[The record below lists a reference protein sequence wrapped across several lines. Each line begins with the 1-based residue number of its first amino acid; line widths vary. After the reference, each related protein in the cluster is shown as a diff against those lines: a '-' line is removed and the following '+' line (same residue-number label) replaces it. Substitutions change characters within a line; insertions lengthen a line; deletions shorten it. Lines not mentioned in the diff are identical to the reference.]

1 MFNNTATEY
10 IDSYGVLWYIR
21 SLLRMMPDAKKTRL
35 ECEGWFEVKARGVNK
50 WRRGKIAGFRKAGT
64 ALKALV

>member
-1 MFNNTATEY
+1 
-10 IDSYGVLWYIR
+10 
-21 SLLRMMPDAKKTRL
+21 MMPDAKKTRL
-35 ECEGWFEVKARGVNK
+35 ECEGWFDDKARGFNK